1 MTVTF
6 NVSLN
11 GKSSPWGIVQDEEVI
26 AEGIIYVSTAS
37 HGGIW
42 VARELLPRI
51 SEEMKD
57 YAKYWSGSSQWFE
70 EDCAAQCVVV
80 SFPEYFPADQV
91 ERAWDSVR
99 RYVTKEAA

>member
-1 MTVTF
+1 MTFT
-6 NVSLN
+6 LN

-42 VARELLPRI
+42 VARELMHRI
-51 SEEMKD
+51 THEMQD

-80 SFPEYFPADQV
+80 SFPEYFKPEQV
-91 ERAWDSVR
+91 ASAWDVVK